1 VSDNLPSTPD
11 LGDLA
16 HLASNMP
23 HSHND
28 IPAILGVMVPIVAIV
43 LGLGM
48 GMLSLWLDFRKK
60 RELFQLHHAERMAA
74 IEKGI
79 DLPPLP
85 PEFFADQKRVD
96 RGPTVYFR
104 RGIMWLLIGIA
115 VTVALW
121 GTGEHEYWWG
131 LIGVAVGVAYLLSYQ
146 VELRHPRTPE
156 RTPESDRPRPQGP
169 L

>member
-1 VSDNLPSTPD
+1 MSDNLPSTPD
-11 LGDLA
+11 LSDLA
-16 HLASNMP
+16 NLASSLQ

-28 IPAILGVMVPIVAIV
+28 IPGILGVMVPILAIV

-85 PEFFADQKRVD
+85 PEFFADRKRAD
-96 RGPTVYFR
+96 RSPTMYFR

-121 GTGEHEYWWG
+121 GTGERDYWWG
-131 LIGVAVGVAYLLSYQ
+131 LIGVAVGVAYLLSYR
-146 VELRHPRTPE
+146 VELRRPRA
-156 RTPESDRPRPQGP
+156 PESDSTRPKDPP
-169 L
+169 